1 MKNKKVGTY
10 SILGVVLVFCI
21 IMSLLTFFGKKEE
34 DSSEVVID
42 YKALLKEYY
51 ETNKKDWSDDVT
63 VSPIS
68 EGTYSVDIEISCPSE
83 EACISLPN
91 ALAYIKDGKWTFRV
105 MAILEDNK
113 ISNLTIPAI
122 NDCESLLTTIWEKLA
137 GQINQEGIATS
148 NILESIYYGIIDNKL
163 TYLIN
168 IEYSCNEDTPNC
180 LNVVE
185 EQRNEN
191 GNLSVSYIVQ
201 FTLDEN
207 NETIVSDVL
216 SNANIR
222 EKVLK
227 YEENPEDPQRYEREI
242 VKNYLVKNELVTEE
256 STISIIPN
264 EGILIN
270 CNDGTNSCTNI
281 STTVLESRENGY
293 FLKCTY
299 DIAAT
304 EFNDIYVSYLEF

>member
-1 MKNKKVGTY
+1 M
-10 SILGVVLVFCI
+10 
-21 IMSLLTFFGKKEE
+21 
-34 DSSEVVID
+34 
-42 YKALLKEYY
+42 
-51 ETNKKDWSDDVT
+51 
-63 VSPIS
+63 
-68 EGTYSVDIEISCPSE
+68 
-83 EACISLPN
+83 
-91 ALAYIKDGKWTFRV
+91 
-105 MAILEDNK
+105 
-113 ISNLTIPAI
+113 
-122 NDCESLLTTIWEKLA
+122 
-137 GQINQEGIATS
+137 
-148 NILESIYYGIIDNKL
+148 
-163 TYLIN
+163 
-168 IEYSCNEDTPNC
+168 